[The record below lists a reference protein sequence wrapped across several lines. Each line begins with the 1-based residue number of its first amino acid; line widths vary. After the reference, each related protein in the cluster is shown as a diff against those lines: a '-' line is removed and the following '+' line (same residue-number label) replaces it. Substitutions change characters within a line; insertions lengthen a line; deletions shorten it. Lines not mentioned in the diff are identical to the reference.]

1 MNGMSLVV
9 GDVMTADVLTASP
22 DDTVYRV
29 ASLMASRGVGSCV
42 VVRDDKPVGIV
53 TERDIV
59 RRLIAAGLSPK
70 RVKVGEIMSSP
81 VIVVGEKT
89 SLDEAAAVMA
99 RNRVRRL
106 VVVRGEEVVGI
117 VSVTDLMRSV
127 GAGEA
132 GIFARAILR
141 G

>member
-1 MNGMSLVV
+1 MGLVV
-9 GDVMTADVLTASP
+9 GDVMTANVLTASP

-59 RRLIAAGLSPK
+59 RRLVAAGLSPK

-89 SLDEAAAVMA
+89 NLDEAAAVMA
-99 RNRVRRL
+99 RNRIRRL

-117 VSVTDLMRSV
+117 VSVTDLIRS
-127 GAGEA
+127 AEA
-132 GIFARAILR
+132 GQAGVFFRAILR